1 MDKEAFIEYMNR
13 CEGGEV
19 YVKIDNVLYEP
30 AVEEVEEQFDG
41 FDTVYPA
48 CVSITARKEEQQ

>member
-1 MDKEAFIEYMNR
+1 MDKEVFIEYLNR

-48 CVSITARKEEQQ
+48 CVSITARKEE